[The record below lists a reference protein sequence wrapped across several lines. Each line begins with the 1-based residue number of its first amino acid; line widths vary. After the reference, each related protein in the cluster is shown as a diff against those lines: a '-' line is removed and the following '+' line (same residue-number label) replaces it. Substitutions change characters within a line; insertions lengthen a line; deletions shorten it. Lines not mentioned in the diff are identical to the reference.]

1 MSASQLLMAFTV
13 GTALLALWSF
23 VRWPGIAPTTMKAAF
38 FRLVVALLLL
48 QIGAGVL
55 GVGVDVAPTLG
66 PLLVVAA
73 VVPVLTYA
81 FLASIWF
88 MKLCADQ
95 MRGAL

>member
-1 MSASQLLMAFTV
+1 
-13 GTALLALWSF
+13 
-23 VRWPGIAPTTMKAAF
+23 MKAAF
-38 FRLVVALLLL
+38 FRLVIALVFL
-48 QIGAGVL
+48 QIGASIL
-55 GVGVDVAPTLG
+55 GLGVDVAPALG

>member
-1 MSASQLLMAFTV
+1 MSASQLLMAFAV

-23 VRWPGIAPTTMKAAF
+23 VRWPDIAPTTMKAAF
-38 FRLVVALLLL
+38 FRLVVALVLL
-48 QIGAGVL
+48 QIGATVL
-55 GVGVDVAPTLG
+55 GVGVDLAPTLG

-95 MRGAL
+95 MRGAV